1 MKKKKLIYNGKRVVL
16 RKILAKEYK
25 QRLRDR
31 PLRPDL
37 GDLRERRNEIFE
49 MQLQLAESVKS
60 QPWKMSDLEKALS
73 DLKNDKSRDH
83 VGYVNEIF
91 KKGVI
96 GKDLKDS
103 LLIMLKLKIKK
114 EISTF
119 MRFANITTVLN

>member
-1 MKKKKLIYNGKRVVL
+1 
-16 RKILAKEYK
+16 
-25 QRLRDR
+25 
-31 PLRPDL
+31 
-37 GDLRERRNEIFE
+37 
-49 MQLQLAESVKS
+49 
-60 QPWKMSDLEKALS
+60 MSDLEKALS

-103 LLIMLKLKIKK
+103 LLIILNKLKIKK

-119 MRFANITTVLN
+119 MRFANITTVP

>member
-1 MKKKKLIYNGKRVVL
+1 
-16 RKILAKEYK
+16 
-25 QRLRDR
+25 
-31 PLRPDL
+31 
-37 GDLRERRNEIFE
+37 
-49 MQLQLAESVKS
+49 
-60 QPWKMSDLEKALS
+60 MSDLEKALS

-119 MRFANITTVLN
+119 MRFANITTVP